1 MTLRWILFSEAF
13 YPNSESLT
21 LQPLPGDPQSSYP
34 PSHLTFPAMLQL
46 QIFAS
51 LQLSGAVRAVHYPG
65 APGTC
70 QRVSPHLGECWE
82 SPLASPPGQSISW
95 PEERE
100 PSRDCDQ
107 RADCCFSLA
116 HSWLVQGDGLCCVKS
131 EDEPRID

>member
-1 MTLRWILFSEAF
+1 MTLRWILFSEEF
-13 YPNSESLT
+13 YPNSES
-21 LQPLPGDPQSSYP
+21 PDSAAPARG

-82 SPLASPPGQSISW
+82 SPLVSPPGQSISW

-100 PSRDCDQ
+100 PSRDCDREQ
-107 RADCCFSLA
+107 TAASL
-116 HSWLVQGDGLCCVKS
+116 WLLPGRCREMACAVSSLRMSPG
-131 EDEPRID
+131 